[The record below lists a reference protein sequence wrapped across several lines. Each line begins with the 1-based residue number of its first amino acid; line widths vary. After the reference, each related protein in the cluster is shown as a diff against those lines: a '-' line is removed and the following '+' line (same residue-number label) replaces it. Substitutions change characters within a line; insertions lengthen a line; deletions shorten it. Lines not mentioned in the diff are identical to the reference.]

1 MANYKINGSV
11 EKDFTKVP
19 KTIIQDK
26 SLSCEARIILEFL
39 IDLIGEFS
47 VNEHG
52 LSTILGITEYKVKR
66 AVIELENAGYIHRR
80 RQRIL
85 NGSKF
90 GGWFWDISVTPIFRL
105 DIPRVENQLVEN
117 QTSEIQLV
125 ENQFEIQPVE
135 NQLSENQ
142 PVENQSYIQ
151 DRKDIRPIDTRLK
164 EEETEREKTE
174 EREFTPTLTPLNQ
187 SGESVISQQELNI
200 TQAFNRFCEVY
211 PKVGNRDQARAAFFA
226 IPDIDKI
233 CNQITNSVEWFEKT
247 GRWNDWK
254 TGQKN
259 VSCPLAYKFLTRG
272 DWQEYLKS
280 GTAMSEE
287 ERLMTILNKSRQNV
301 SLGGTDYAAN

>member
-19 KTIIQDK
+19 KAIIQDK

-117 QTSEIQLV
+117 QTSEIQPV

-164 EEETEREKTE
+164 EEETKGEETE

-187 SGESVISQQELNI
+187 SGESVISSGELNTI
-200 TQAFNRFCEVY
+200 QAFNRFCEVY
-211 PKVGNRDQARAAFFA
+211 PKVGDIDKARAAFLA

-233 CNQITNSVEWFEKT
+233 CNQITNSIEWFEKT

-259 VSCPLAYKFLTRG
+259 VSCPQAVKFLTRG
-272 DWQEYLKS
+272 DWREYLNS
-280 GTAMSEE
+280 GQTMSYRERLNAILPDEE
-287 ERLMTILNKSRQNV
+287 ESI
-301 SLGGTDYAAN
+301 